1 MKNPARN
8 PRPRCPLW
16 MLIGAVCVFV
26 AVLTLGLLGD
36 STGMGLS

>member
-1 MKNPARN
+1 M
-8 PRPRCPLW
+8 PRPTRASDGPHGKILV
-16 MLIGAVCVFV
+16 GAVSVFV